1 MAINP
6 TYVPIQSYVV
16 SGTSTTSLTFSNIS
30 QDYTDLVLQIYAR
43 TSYAAQND
51 TIGLQ
56 FNGLGSTYYSNVNV
70 SIADASYQGNT
81 GRGSAFS
88 IGSVSANSST
98 AGLFGTITTNIFNYS
113 NKTTPKTVT
122 TRYAADYQNITA
134 GGVGM
139 LQGTYYS
146 PANDPITSLTV
157 YSANG
162 SYYFFAGSIVTL
174 YGIKAAPVNVLAS
187 PKASGGVVT
196 SDSTYWFHSFLSSGT
211 FIPSVS
217 SLTCDILYIG
227 GGGSGGG
234 NSSSNYAAGG
244 GGGAGGLQ
252 VFLSQSITSATTVT
266 VGAGGASLANAGVA
280 GGSSQFGS
288 YAVAAGGGG
297 GGGYDSRLG
306 GNGASGGGGGGRNAV
321 ETNTGGTASN
331 GGVGGTGYSASSAK
345 LAGGGGGGTA
355 GSAGG
360 NASNGVAGAGANGNV
375 SYYLNWLTPTGLGDR
390 GYLGGGGGG
399 GAGYGSAGAG
409 TAGIGGNG
417 GGGNGYAATGSSNT
431 GYGFSGMPNTGGGGG
446 GTANGSSGAAGGYG
460 GSGGSG
466 LVIVRYAV

>member
-51 TIGLQ
+51 TIGMQL
-56 FNGLGSTYYSNVNV
+56 NGLGVTYYSYVNV

-81 GRGSAFS
+81 GKGSGFS

-122 TRYAADYQNITA
+122 TRYAADYQNATA

-146 PANDPITSLTV
+146 PSNDPITSLSV

-174 YGIKAAPVNVLAS
+174 YGIKAAPVSVLAS
-187 PKASGGVVT
+187 PKATGGVVT
-196 SDSTYWFHSFLSSGT
+196 TDNTYWYHTFLSSGT
-211 FIPSVS
+211 FIPSIS
-217 SLTCDILYIG
+217 SLTCDVLYIG

-244 GGGAGGLQ
+244 GGGSGGLQ
-252 VFLSQSITSATTVT
+252 LFLSQSITSATVVT
-266 VGAGGASLANAGVA
+266 VGAGGASVAGAGIA
-280 GGSSQFGS
+280 GGSSQFGAF
-288 YAVAAGGGG
+288 AVGAGGGG

-306 GNGASGGGGGGRNAV
+306 GNGASGGGGAGRNAA

-355 GSAGG
+355 GGAGSNASSGVGGAGG
-360 NASNGVAGAGANGNV
+360 AGNNSYTVWLNA
-375 SYYLNWLTPTGLGDR
+375 TGLGDR

-409 TAGIGGNG
+409 TAGIGGAG
-417 GGGNGYAATGSSNT
+417 GGGNGYATPSAGVA
-431 GYGFSGMPNTGGGGG
+431 GYGFSGTPGLGGGGG
-446 GTANGSSGAAGGYG
+446 GAANGNTGASGSYG

-466 LVIVRYAV
+466 LVIVRYAI